1 MKIKEIKKK
10 YEHII
15 MPIALIGG
23 FLLDIFTLNRIDQIF
38 DNALLIFHL
47 LVVGTTIALLFSR
60 DTSFGRRLLSEK
72 RIGWLQTAMVFSFGA
87 LFSGFIIFYTRSGS
101 LLTSWPFILSMLI
114 LMLSTEFRKRYF
126 NKLTLQILIYYLAIL
141 SWIIFFIPVII
152 KKMGPWVFVTSTFLS
167 LIFISFYLVL
177 LEKIN
182 PSRFAMYRKK
192 MIGSISFLVILF
204 NILYFSNIIPPIP
217 LSLKFDAVYY
227 EVEKIR
233 VGEYRATYQ
242 PAAWY
247 QFWQQRNRNMQWRTG
262 EDLYVFTQVFAPT
275 NLNTT
280 IRHLWQEY
288 DSANR
293 RWVTRD
299 TIDLAIT
306 GGRGDGYRGFTKK
319 ENLSYGTWRV
329 RTETIHGQTLGII
342 RFSIVPH
349 ESGIQKLITEE
360 L

>member
-1 MKIKEIKKK
+1 MRINTLRKK
-10 YEHII
+10 YQHII

-60 DTSFGRRLLSEK
+60 DTSFGRRFLSEK

-101 LLTSWPFILSMLI
+101 LLTSWPFILSMLV

-126 NKLTLQILIYYLAIL
+126 NKLTLQILIYYLAII

-152 KKMGPWVFVTSTFLS
+152 KKMGPWVFVLSTLASLGIIFL
-167 LIFISFYLVL
+167 YLML
-177 LEKIN
+177 LRNIN
-182 PSRFAMYRKK
+182 PSRFNMYRKK
-192 MIGSISFLVILF
+192 MTVYIFGLVLLF
-204 NILYFSNIIPPIP
+204 NVLYFTNIIPPIP
-217 LSLKFDAVYY
+217 LSLKFDAIYY

-233 VGEYRATYQ
+233 EGGYRATYQ
-242 PAAWY
+242 PAPWY
-247 QFWQQRNRNMQWRTG
+247 QFWQRRDRKMQWRSG
-262 EDLYVFTQVFAPT
+262 EDLYAFTQVFAPT

-288 DSANR
+288 DTANR
-293 RWVTRD
+293 RWITRD
-299 TIDLAIT
+299 TIDLSIT
-306 GGRGDGYRGFTKK
+306 GGRGDGYRGFTRKQ
-319 ENLSYGTWRV
+319 NLSYGTWRV
-329 RTETIHGQTLGII
+329 RTETIHGQTLGLI

-349 ESGIQKLITEE
+349 EAGRQELISEE